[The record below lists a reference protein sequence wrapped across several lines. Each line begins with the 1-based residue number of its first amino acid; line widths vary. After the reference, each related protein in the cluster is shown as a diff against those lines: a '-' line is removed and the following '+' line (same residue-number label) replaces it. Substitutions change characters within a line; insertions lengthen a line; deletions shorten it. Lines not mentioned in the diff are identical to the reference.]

1 MDIFFKKRCSEKL
14 LKIHKKMPLSEFHF
28 HQFVSCSSI
37 NLLKNNSKLRYRCF
51 RVNNAKYFIAVF
63 LHNTYEQLLL
73 NLAFFLFFLG
83 VTLSLVIISEK
94 CKNQRVL
101 CFLCLAFVMA
111 YVTWI
116 SPTISF
122 LFSFFFFSFLFSV
135 LPRDR
140 LSP

>member
-73 NLAFFLFFLG
+73 NLAFFLVFFGCHSVFGNYIWKMQKPKSFMFLMLG
-83 VTLSLVIISEK
+83 FCDGLRHL
-94 CKNQRVL
+94 N
-101 CFLCLAFVMA
+101 
-111 YVTWI
+111 
-116 SPTISF
+116 
-122 LFSFFFFSFLFSV
+122 FSDHFFPFFFFFLFFSIF
-135 LPRDR
+135 RA
-140 LSP
+140 S